1 MKKIE
6 QLSEQAIELLKLL
19 ISIRSYSGKE
29 DETALLLFNALKE
42 FGFNPQRKGNNVWA
56 WSEKPDSEKSTLML
70 NSHHDTVKASSKW
83 TKDPFTPIIEDG
95 KLFGL
100 GSNDA
105 GGPLVSLL
113 ATFVYLSEKDLH
125 YNLVFLA
132 SAEEETSG
140 GNGVPIILPE
150 LGKVDFA
157 IVGEPTSME
166 LAIAERG
173 LVVLDCVAHG
183 ESGHA
188 ARNEGENALYK
199 AMKDIEWFRT
209 FQFEKVSEVLGE
221 INMTVTMIEAGSK
234 HNVVPDECRFV
245 VDVRPNEFYSNE
257 EVMEIIS
264 KHVDCEVTPRS
275 TNLNASGI
283 PMDHPA
289 VKKAQKLG
297 LKTYG
302 SRTMSDQVHMAF
314 NSVKIGPGNTRRSHT
329 ANEFIYLD
337 EIREGIKTYINL
349 LDGIEIEIVERG

>member
-1 MKKIE
+1 MNKIE

-19 ISIRSYSGKE
+19 ISTKSYSKKE
-29 DETALLLFNALKE
+29 DETAVLLSNALKE
-42 FGFNPQRKGNNVWA
+42 FGFNPKRKGNNVWA
-56 WSEKPDSEKSTLML
+56 WSESPDPKKPTLML

-83 TKDPFTPIIEDG
+83 TKDPFTPTLENG
-95 KLFGL
+95 QLFGL

-113 ATFVYLSEKDLH
+113 ATFVYLSGKDQP

-140 GNGVPIILPE
+140 KNGVPIVMPE
-150 LGKVDFA
+150 LQKIDLA

-173 LVVLDCVAHG
+173 LIVLDCVTHG

-209 FQFEKVSEVLGE
+209 FRFEKVSEVLGE
-221 INMTVTMIEAGSK
+221 INMTVTMIEAGSQ

-245 VDVRPNEFYSNE
+245 VDVRPNEFYSNQK
-257 EVMEIIS
+257 VVEIVR
-264 KHVDCEVTPRS
+264 KHVDCEVNPRS
-275 TNLNASGI
+275 TYLNASGI
-283 PMDHPA
+283 SLDHP
-289 VKKAQKLG
+289 VVIKAQQLR

-302 SRTMSDQVHMAF
+302 SKTMSDQVHMPF
-314 NSVKIGPGNTRRSHT
+314 NSVKIGPGNTHRSHT
-329 ANEFIYLD
+329 ADEFIFLD
-337 EIREGIKTYINL
+337 EIRDGIKTYIKL
-349 LDGIEIEIVERG
+349 LDQLEI